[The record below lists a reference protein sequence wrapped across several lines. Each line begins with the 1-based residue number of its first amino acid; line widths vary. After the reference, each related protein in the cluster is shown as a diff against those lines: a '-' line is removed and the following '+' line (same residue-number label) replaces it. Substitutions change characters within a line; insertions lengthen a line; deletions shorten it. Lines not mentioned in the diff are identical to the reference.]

1 MAIEGNILPVN
12 IEDEMRKSYI
22 DYAMSVIVGRA
33 LPDVRDG
40 LKPIHRRILYS
51 MYQLGLMPD
60 KGYRKSAFI
69 VGDVMGKYH
78 PHGDAAIYETLVR
91 LAQDFSIRY
100 PLVDGHGNF
109 GSIDG
114 DPPAAQRYTEARLSK
129 IAVEMLTD
137 LDKQTVDFMPNF
149 EETLQEPKVLP
160 SRFPNLLVNGS
171 QGIAVGMATNIPP
184 HNLGEAIDAVIKT
197 IENPDI
203 TIDELLNYIKGPDF
217 PTGGIILGYEGI
229 REAYTTG
236 RGKIIV
242 RAKTEIEQVSETKTR
257 IIVKEIPYMVNKARL
272 IEKIAE
278 LVRDKKIEGIADLR
292 DESDRSGMR
301 IVIELK
307 RDTNPNVVLNR
318 LYAHTQLQDTFG
330 VIMLA
335 LVDGQPKVL
344 TLKEIIHYY
353 IEHQKDVVVRRTRY
367 ELNKAQDRA
376 HILEG
381 LKIALDHIDAIINL
395 IRSSP
400 TVQVAKDGLMKNF
413 NLSDVQAQAI
423 LDMRLQR
430 LTGLERKKID
440 EEYDE
445 IMKKVQHYKE
455 ILANEWMVLD
465 IIKNELSEIKN
476 KFADERRTL
485 ITHKIDE
492 INVEDL
498 IEKQDMV
505 VTMTHFGY
513 IKRLSVDAYK
523 TQKRGGKG
531 ILGMDTKEDDFVE
544 NIFTTTTH
552 DQILFF
558 TNMGRVFKLKTYE
571 IPEAGRQSKGT
582 AIINLLSLK
591 PNERVNAVISL
602 GGINEDM
609 VSKCYLAMVTRNG
622 LIKKTKLSEFE
633 NIRKDGIIAIKLNN
647 GDELISVKLTNGDD
661 ELIIGTSKGMAIR
674 FNEKDVRPMGRSA
687 CGVKA
692 MALNDDDYII
702 GMDLV
707 DKNAKVLLVTK
718 NGYGKR
724 TELSEFRTQ
733 SRGGKG
739 LIASNIT
746 DKTGE
751 LVAIMIV
758 KDDDDVM
765 LITSNGT
772 LIRTAVSSISVMH
785 RNAQGVKIMDVNGDV
800 ITSIDRIAKEDD

>member
-1 MAIEGNILPVN
+1 MAVEENILPVN
-12 IEDEMRKSYI
+12 IEDEMRRSYI

-51 MYQLGLMPD
+51 MNQLGLMPD

-114 DPPAAQRYTEARLSK
+114 DPAAAQRYTEARLSK

-137 LDKQTVDFMPNF
+137 LDKETVDFMPNF
-149 EETLQEPKVLP
+149 EGTLQEPTVLP

-203 TIDELLNYIKGPDF
+203 TLDELMKYIKGPDF

-229 REAYTTG
+229 KEAYATG
-236 RGKIIV
+236 KGKIVV
-242 RAKTEIEQVSETKTR
+242 RAKTEIEQVSPTKTR

-307 RDTNPNVVLNR
+307 KDANPNVVLNR
-318 LYAHTQLQDTFG
+318 LYAHTQMQDTFG

-335 LVDGQPKVL
+335 LVDGQPKIL
-344 TLKEIIHYY
+344 TLKEIICYY
-353 IEHQKDVVVRRTRY
+353 IEHQKEVIVRRTRY
-367 ELNKAQDRA
+367 DLNKAQARA

-381 LKIALDHIDAIINL
+381 LKIALDHIDAIVNL

-400 TVQVAKDGLMKNF
+400 TVQQAKEGLMKNF
-413 NLSDVQAQAI
+413 GLSDVQAQAI

-440 EEYDE
+440 EEYDDLE
-445 IMKKVQHYKE
+445 KKIHHYKD
-455 ILANEWMVLD
+455 ILANEWMVMD
-465 IIKNELSEIKN
+465 IIKKELSEIKE
-476 KFADERRTL
+476 KFADERRTV
-485 ITHKIDE
+485 ITNKSDE
-492 INVEDL
+492 MDFEDL

-505 VTMTHFGY
+505 VTLTHFGY
-513 IKRLSVDAYK
+513 IKRIPLDAYR

-531 ILGMDTKEDDFVE
+531 IVGMETKEDDFVE

-552 DQILFF
+552 DHILFF
-558 TNMGRVFKLKTYE
+558 TNMGYVYRLKTYD
-571 IPEAGRQSKGT
+571 IPEAGRQARGT
-582 AIINLLSLK
+582 AIINLISLK
-591 PNERVNAVISL
+591 PGERINAVISL
-602 GGINEDM
+602 GGINKE
-609 VSKCYLAMVTRNG
+609 SIGQSYLAMVTKNG
-622 LIKKTKLSEFE
+622 LIKKTRLSEFE
-633 NIRKDGIIAIKLNN
+633 NIRRDGIIAIKLNDS
-647 GDELISVKLTNGDD
+647 DELISVRLTKGED
-661 ELIIGTSKGMAIR
+661 ELIVGTKKGMAIR
-674 FNEKDVRPMGRSA
+674 FNEKDVRAMGRNAS
-687 CGVKA
+687 GVKA
-692 MALNDDDYII
+692 ISLEDDDCVV

-724 TELSEFRTQ
+724 TELDEFRIQ

-739 LIASNIT
+739 IIANNIT
-746 DKTGE
+746 EKSGE
-751 LVAIMIV
+751 LVEIMMV
-758 KDDDDVM
+758 KDDDEVM
-765 LITSNGT
+765 LITSNGI
-772 LIRTAVSSISVMH
+772 LIRTTVSSIPVMH
-785 RNAQGVKIMDVNGDV
+785 RNAQGVKLMNVNGDV
-800 ITSIDRIAKEDD
+800 VTSIDRIAKEED